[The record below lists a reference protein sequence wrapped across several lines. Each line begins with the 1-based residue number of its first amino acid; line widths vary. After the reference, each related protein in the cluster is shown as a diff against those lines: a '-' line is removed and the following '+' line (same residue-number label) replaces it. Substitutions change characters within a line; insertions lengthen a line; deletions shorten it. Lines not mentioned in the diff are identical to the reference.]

1 MAAAAREHQVATLL
15 LGRDAPDAS
24 RPVWVGPGPDEVA
37 AGRAEARGWGFGRP
51 EEARADD
58 ALLRACVAA
67 GAEVPVLPE
76 GMAGPAGGLGAV
88 LRWSD

>member
-1 MAAAAREHQVATLL
+1 MGRPGAR
-15 LGRDAPDAS
+15 R
-24 RPVWVGPGPDEVA
+24 VA

-67 GAEVPVLPE
+67 GSEVLVVPE